1 MPDDAVQRA
10 AAHLVVQ
17 HVHEVGVERVHVVD
31 LGEVVQN
38 LGQLVVPVLLRE
50 LHLAHIKLADAL
62 DGPACGFEGWDQGRG
77 GGCCIHQQGMQGGTR
92 ILQATLQQAGGQ
104 A

>member
-1 MPDDAVQRA
+1 MPVHA

-17 HVHEVGVERVHVVD
+17 HIHEVSIERVHVID

-50 LHLAHIKLADAL
+50 LDLAHVELADAL
-62 DGPACGFEGWDQGRG
+62 DGPACRRSWAAERRAQHSRQAALATAGKRPVSG
-77 GGCCIHQQGMQGGTR
+77 GPPPALCTR
-92 ILQATLQQAGGQ
+92 C
-104 A
+104 